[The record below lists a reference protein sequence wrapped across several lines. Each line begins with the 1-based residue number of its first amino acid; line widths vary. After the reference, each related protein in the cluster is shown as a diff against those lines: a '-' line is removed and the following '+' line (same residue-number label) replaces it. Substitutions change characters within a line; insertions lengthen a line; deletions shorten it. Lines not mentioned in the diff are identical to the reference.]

1 MAIRGGIKSSYN
13 SGGTAMVEKWW
24 VGIIHGHVRL
34 GEGRKE
40 VDRATNG

>member
-1 MAIRGGIKSSYN
+1 MVSKVARIVVEHRWLR
-13 SGGTAMVEKWW
+13 SGGWESSMDMSGW
-24 VGIIHGHVRL
+24 